1 MKSFIVAGRLIRQIN
16 GDKRTLAIMIV
27 APVLIL
33 TLLYY
38 LLGSGV
44 STVNID
50 IVGTDDSGTEA
61 ISDYAAVTLVDTED
75 EAVDRML
82 SGKSDGYIS
91 GDEYV
96 AEGSDPSISSL
107 VQRAFSVYAMQNN
120 LASLP
125 PQAKSMISEF
135 EESPDITFY
144 YGSDDYEQ
152 FDYLAPSMMG
162 FIIFFLIFLLAGIA
176 FLRERI
182 SGTLERV
189 MATSIH
195 RSQLVLGYFFG
206 FGAFAALQTVIIQV
220 FLTYVLGIHTNTDF
234 FLVLLIN
241 LTIAATSLSMG
252 TLFSAFARN
261 EFQLFQF
268 IPIVIIPQVLF
279 CGLFNLR
286 ETPEV
291 LQYLAK
297 IFPLSYGADAL
308 RSVMLR
314 GQGIGDIYP
323 DLLVMLGFIALFLAL
338 NIRALRK
345 YRSI

>member
-1 MKSFIVAGRLIRQIN
+1 MKSLIVAGRLIRQIN

-27 APVLIL
+27 APVLIM
-33 TLLYY
+33 TLMYF
-38 LLGSGV
+38 LLASGI

-50 IVGTDDSGTEA
+50 IVGTDDAGADA
-61 ISDYAAVTLVDTED
+61 ISDYAAVTLVESED
-75 EAVDRML
+75 DAAGRMI
-82 SGKSDGYIS
+82 SGQSDGYIN

-96 AEGSDPSISSL
+96 AEGSDPAIASL
-107 VQRAFSVYAMQNN
+107 VKRAFSVYAMQKN

-125 PQAKSMISEF
+125 PQAKGMVGEF
-135 EESPDITFY
+135 EESPEVTLY
-144 YGSDDYEQ
+144 YGSDDFDQ

-206 FGAFAALQTVIIQV
+206 FGAFAALQTIVIQV
-220 FLTYVLGIHTNTDF
+220 FLAYVLGIHTNTNF
-234 FLVLLIN
+234 LLVLLIN

-268 IPIVIIPQVLF
+268 IPIVIIPQVMF
-279 CGLFNLR
+279 CGLFSLR
-286 ETPEV
+286 ETPMV
-291 LQYLAK
+291 FQYLAK

-308 RSVMLR
+308 RNVMLR
-314 GQGIGDIYP
+314 NQGFSDIYP
-323 DLLVMLGFIALFLAL
+323 DLLVMLGFIVLFLAL

>member
-38 LLGSGV
+38 LLASGI

-50 IVGTDDSGTEA
+50 IVGTDDSGIDA
-61 ISDYAAVTLVDTED
+61 ISDYAAVTLVPTED
-75 EAVDRML
+75 EAVERLL
-82 SGKSDGYIS
+82 SGDCDGYIS
-91 GDEYV
+91 GDKYV
-96 AEGSDPSISSL
+96 AEGSDASVSSL
-107 VQRAFSVYAMQNN
+107 VQRAFSVYAMQKN
-120 LASLP
+120 LSSLP
-125 PQAKSMISEF
+125 PAAESLIGKF
-135 EESPDITFY
+135 EESPDITLY

-162 FIIFFLIFLLAGIA
+162 FIVFFLIFLLAGIA

-206 FGAFAALQTVIIQV
+206 FGAFAALQTIIIQV
-220 FLTYVLGIHTNTDF
+220 FLTYVLGIHTSTDF

-241 LTIAATSLSMG
+241 LIIAATSLSMG

-286 ETPEV
+286 ETPVV

-308 RSVMLR
+308 RNVMLKS
-314 GQGIGDIYP
+314 QGFADIYP